1 MAAEW
6 YYAKNKQKVGP
17 VTEAQ
22 LQELVRS
29 GELSPTDMVWK
40 QGMAKW
46 QPAGAVDGLLP
57 QSPPAPPEPPR
68 LPDATSAVRSVWWER
83 LNRNKPAYLSALL
96 AVALFLT
103 CLCSPVVNFV
113 LGAFPEGL
121 GAFLGFLYVLF
132 MIGLFVALVVAGFV
146 ALFQAA
152 KRAERLKYLWGKW
165 EPVSGE
171 GCSLWF
177 YQDGGFMRNDGFGA
191 KYVYDLH
198 QDIIRVNV
206 AGFGQTIP
214 LKVITI
220 TKHELIVDGG
230 NQALH
235 FKKGKTIT
243 DERWEESVE
252 KTKEFLK
259 QAAIVTGAVAVGV
272 VALGA
277 LVLGATAMAA
287 GGMAAAGAAGG
298 GFGGSS
304 GPTNGGGSSTG
315 SPSISGPRMVES
327 VCGNCS
333 GKGWLDIGTSAEKR
347 CGLCGGTGVQ
357 RTMK

>member
-6 YYAKNKQKVGP
+6 YYAKNKQRVGP
-17 VTEAQ
+17 VTETQ

-29 GELSPTDMVWK
+29 GELGPADMVWK

-46 QPAGAVDGLLP
+46 QPAGSVDGLLP
-57 QSPPAPPEPPR
+57 KSPPVQPEPPP
-68 LPDATSAVRSVWWER
+68 LPDATSPLTKVWSER
-83 LNRNKPAYLSALL
+83 FKRNKPGYLSALF
-96 AVALFLT
+96 AVALLFT
-103 CLCSPVVNFV
+103 CLCSPVVNLV

-121 GAFLGFLYVLF
+121 GAFLGFLYFLF
-132 MIGLFVALVVAGFV
+132 MVGLFIALVVAGFM
-146 ALFQAA
+146 ALIGWST
-152 KRAERLKYLWGKW
+152 RAVREKNLWGKW

-177 YQDGGFMRNDGFGA
+177 YQDGGFLRNDGFGA

-206 AGFGQTIP
+206 AGFGQAIP

-220 TKHELIVDGG
+220 TEHELIVDGG

-243 DERWEESVE
+243 DERWEASVE

-259 QAAIVTGAVAVGV
+259 QAAIVTGAVTVGV
-272 VALGA
+272 VAVGA
-277 LVLGATAMAA
+277 LVLGAAAVAA
-287 GGMAAAGAAGG
+287 GGVAAAGAAAGSDY
-298 GFGGSS
+298 GGSGS
-304 GPTNGGGSSTG
+304 G
-315 SPSISGPRMVES
+315 GPQYRQVPCGFCFQRGWVEGHPLGTANK
-327 VCGNCS
+327 VCDRCG
-333 GKGWLDIGTSAEKR
+333 GKGYNLE
-347 CGLCGGTGVQ
+347 
-357 RTMK
+357 M

>member
-1 MAAEW
+1 MTTEW

-17 VTEAQ
+17 VTEEQ
-22 LQELVRS
+22 LKELIRS

-57 QSPPAPPEPPR
+57 KPPPAQPEPPP
-68 LPDATSAVRSVWWER
+68 LPNATSAVWSVWWER
-83 LNRNKPAYLSALL
+83 LNRNKPAYLSAPF

-103 CLCSPVVNFV
+103 CLCSPVVSFV

-121 GAFLGFLYVLF
+121 AAFLGFLYVLF
-132 MIGLFVALVVAGFV
+132 GIGLLVALVAAVFVALVRWST
-146 ALFQAA
+146 
-152 KRAERLKYLWGKW
+152 RAEREKNLWGKW

-177 YQDGGFMRNDGFGA
+177 YEDGGFLRNDGFGA
-191 KYVYDLH
+191 KYVFDLYK
-198 QDIIRVNV
+198 DIITVNV
-206 AGFGQTIP
+206 EGFGQAIP

-230 NQALH
+230 GQALH

-259 QAAIVTGAVAVGV
+259 QAALVTGAVAVGV

-277 LVLGATAMAA
+277 LVLGGAAMAA
-287 GGMAAAGAAGG
+287 GGVAGATAGG
-298 GFGGSS
+298 EYGM
-304 GPTNGGGSSTG
+304 PGGGSQFRQVPCSFCFQKG
-315 SPSISGPRMVES
+315 WVEDLWGVGPGK
-327 VCGNCS
+327 VCDRCG
-333 GKGWLDIGTSAEKR
+333 GKGYMLEP
-347 CGLCGGTGVQ
+347 
-357 RTMK
+357 